1 MNYLRMKGKPENIFI
16 RGAIP
21 TAKISESVQ
30 KHAAKKEIGA
40 HAIFLG
46 QVRADELKE
55 GIVTAIEYT
64 AYEEMAIEKAHEIR
78 EAVFAKY
85 PVTCMHIYHS
95 MGQVKAGEICFFV
108 FTSAPHRREAI
119 DACNEIVERIKAEL
133 PVWGREL
140 LGNDQHVWKKNAC
153 MNR

>member
-1 MNYLRMKGKPENIFI
+1 MKREPKNIFI

-21 TAKISESVQ
+21 ATKISELVQ
-30 KHAAKKEIGA
+30 KHATQTEIGA

-46 QVRADELKE
+46 QVRADKQKE
-55 GIVTAIEYT
+55 GTVTAIEYT

-85 PVTCMHIYHS
+85 PVACMHIYHS
-95 MGQVKAGEICFFV
+95 LEQVKVGEICFFV
-108 FTSAPHRREAI
+108 FASAPHRHEAI
-119 DACNEIVERIKAEL
+119 NACNEIVERIKAEL

-140 LGNDQHVWKKNAC
+140 LENEKYVWKK
-153 MNR
+153 

>member
-1 MNYLRMKGKPENIFI
+1 MKRKPKNIFI
-16 RGAIP
+16 QGAIQA
-21 TAKISESVQ
+21 AKISESVQ
-30 KHAAKKEIGA
+30 KHASQTEIGA

-46 QVRADELKE
+46 QVRADEKKE
-55 GIVTAIEYT
+55 GTVTAIEYT

-85 PVTCMHIYHS
+85 PVTCIHIYHS
-95 MGQVKAGEICFFV
+95 LGQVNAGEICFFV
-108 FTSAPHRREAI
+108 FTSAPHRRETI

-140 LGNDQHVWKKNAC
+140 LGKNKHVWKKNT
-153 MNR
+153 

>member
-1 MNYLRMKGKPENIFI
+1 MKREPKNIFI

-21 TAKISESVQ
+21 ATKIGESVQ
-30 KHAAKKEIGA
+30 KHATQTEIGA

-46 QVRADELKE
+46 QVRADAKKE
-55 GIVTAIEYT
+55 GTVTAIEYS
-64 AYEEMAIEKAHEIR
+64 AYEEMAIEKAYEIR

-85 PVTCMHIYHS
+85 PITCMHIYHS
-95 MGQVKAGEICFFV
+95 LGRVNAGEICFFV

-119 DACNEIVERIKAEL
+119 DACNEIVEHIKAEL

-140 LGNDQHVWKKNAC
+140 IGKEKHVWKKNT
-153 MNR
+153 